1 MQCTDSTRR
10 VRRRAAT
17 GALALVAVLAIS
29 AAEAGDPAEGRK
41 KAASCSGCHGMDGMA
56 KMPNVPHIAGESEFY
71 LTKQLRAFRAGERQD
86 EQMSVIAQ
94 SLSDEDIDNLAAYFS
109 SIEISVRVPTSLR

>member
-1 MQCTDSTRR
+1 MHCPDSTRR
-10 VRRRAAT
+10 LRRRAAT
-17 GALALVAVLAIS
+17 GALALVAAFAIS
-29 AAEAGDPAEGRK
+29 TAKAGDPAEGRK